1 MYCSG
6 PIGPSDR
13 STIAAH
19 SDLDHREVLAMTST
33 RNGIVG
39 KFPGFIWLRPALVLA
54 LMAWGSYLIACP
66 FCSAVKQTLRQE
78 METMDAVAIGQL
90 VIDPTAKSNEIDGE
104 AKFTILK
111 VLKGDKL
118 IAAGQVIQATY
129 FGAASSDKKFLLL
142 GVDPAQLLWSSPLPL
157 SPEAQAY
164 VEAIPGLPSDSVE
177 RLKFYLKHLE
187 HPDSLLARDAYD
199 EFAITPYEEVKQ
211 LKPLMNREQLLEW
224 IQDDSL
230 SPDRKRLYLTLL
242 GVCGKEEDTDVL
254 EERMRSEDGEKKAGL
269 DAMIACYLTLKGN
282 AGLPLVEELFLKNK
296 NSPYADTYSAIMALR
311 FHGTEGGVLDRK
323 NIVTSMHHILE
334 RPELAD
340 LVIPDLARW
349 EDWTPMDRLVQLFKE
364 ANEESSWVRVP
375 VINYLRACPLP
386 EAAKKLEE
394 LEKIDPKAVQRAK
407 TFFPIPQPTP
417 ATNDSSRVEPVAAP
431 DVVAASFSQPAP
443 TNKSDNLSAAALVP
457 VENRVA
463 ANLPLPSGLSLQE
476 TSEIPPV
483 NDPRNAGVNRLFLGS
498 VGAISVAILAMTMWL
513 VISGTGVSKPSPVPM
528 QDR

>member
-1 MYCSG
+1 
-6 PIGPSDR
+6 
-13 STIAAH
+13 
-19 SDLDHREVLAMTST
+19 MTSKSSS
-33 RNGIVG
+33 IVG
-39 KFPGFIWLRPALVLA
+39 KFSGFSWLKSALALA
-54 LMAWGSYLIACP
+54 LMAWGSYLVACP

-104 AKFTILK
+104 AKFTVLK

-118 IAAGQVIQATY
+118 IATDQVIQATY

-164 VEAIPGLPSDSVE
+164 VEAIPGLPADSVE

-199 EFAITPYEEVKQ
+199 EFAITPYEEVRQIKS
-211 LKPLMNREQLLEW
+211 LMDREQLLEW

-242 GVCGKEEDTDVL
+242 GVCGKVEDTEIL
-254 EERMRSEDGEKKAGL
+254 EARMRSEDGEKKAGL
-269 DAMIACYLTLKGN
+269 DAMIACYLTLKGD

-311 FHGTEGGVLDRK
+311 FHGTEGGVLNRK
-323 NIVTSMHHILE
+323 NIVKSMHHILE

-407 TFFPIPQPTP
+407 TFFPIPQPNP
-417 ATNDSSRVEPVAAP
+417 GTNDSSQFSPPEGSE
-431 DVVAASFSQPAP
+431 VVAASFSQPLP
-443 TNKSDNLSAAALVP
+443 DEDSSGHSIDGLVP
-457 VENRVA
+457 VENRLA
-463 ANLPLPSGLSLQE
+463 ANLPLPTELSLSPASE
-476 TSEIPPV
+476 TPST

-498 VGAISVAILAMTMWL
+498 VGALSVAILAMTMWL
-513 VISGTGVSKPSPVPM
+513 VISGTGISKPSQVPM
-528 QDR
+528 RDR

>member
-1 MYCSG
+1 
-6 PIGPSDR
+6 
-13 STIAAH
+13 
-19 SDLDHREVLAMTST
+19 
-33 RNGIVG
+33 
-39 KFPGFIWLRPALVLA
+39 
-54 LMAWGSYLIACP
+54 
-66 FCSAVKQTLRQE
+66 
-78 METMDAVAIGQL
+78 
-90 VIDPTAKSNEIDGE
+90 
-104 AKFTILK
+104 
-111 VLKGDKL
+111 
-118 IAAGQVIQATY
+118 
-129 FGAASSDKKFLLL
+129 
-142 GVDPAQLLWSSPLPL
+142 
-157 SPEAQAY
+157 
-164 VEAIPGLPSDSVE
+164 
-177 RLKFYLKHLE
+177 
-187 HPDSLLARDAYD
+187 
-199 EFAITPYEEVKQ
+199 
-211 LKPLMNREQLLEW
+211 MNREQLLEW

-417 ATNDSSRVEPVAAP
+417 ATNDSSRVEPAVAP